1 MKLSVI
7 GNGIMG
13 KGIIETILNQKS
25 ALKVESIL
33 WLARDLDKSN
43 SYLKI
48 LSRQLK
54 KAERRLDDSNY
65 SSQEIISKLVISD
78 DFTKLFDC
86 EIIIEAVSENMDVK
100 KITLDRINE
109 YRNENSIVA
118 SNTSSY
124 SITEL
129 ATRLTNP
136 EKFIGLHFF
145 NPAPVMTLIEIVK
158 GLTTDN
164 DVIERMLEFSRFIN
178 KEPVVVNEAPGF
190 IVNRMLIPMINEA
203 VAIYAEGI
211 AEMTEIDKAMKLGA
225 NHPIGPF
232 ALSDLIGNDVVL
244 SILNTLYTET
254 GDAKYRPHT
263 LLKKYV
269 RANRLGRKTRAGF
282 YKY

>member
-145 NPAPVMTLIEIVK
+145 NPAPIMTLIEIVK